1 MLGLVDSDEEEY
13 ARAAPLTEEEKVDSR
28 DNPVYIKNIIGDTKK
43 TQYFLQDKDR
53 NMHTVFV

>member
-43 TQYFLQDKDR
+43 T
-53 NMHTVFV
+53 